1 MNFTDDSGEE
11 IKCFSKT
18 EIEQSKHLE
27 TVKTTTIFACN
38 FPAVLP
44 RNGSAFVFLSVL
56 NHCI

>member
-18 EIEQSKHLE
+18 EIEQNKHLE
-27 TVKTTTIFACN
+27 TVKTTTVFACN

-44 RNGSAFVFLSVL
+44 
-56 NHCI
+56 